1 MDTKLFLVHQ
11 QPPYLCQMATTAPAT
26 VDELGLQG
34 CLYLWAL
41 LAGQNGRLP
50 IGPTK
55 RMTLVVLNHL
65 QERGVIELPWPLER
79 WELQPD
85 APCTPIEN
93 LQWRL
98 AWEAYE
104 PGRLGEALE
113 DYFDTLERDDFVT
126 AAQLRLWMDI
136 GSAETERFFE
146 QQLVKHRFPGGWAQ
160 DIAFVYRDCTI
171 LTLAQW
177 RYCAWA
183 GVRRGAS
190 LALQQGPHADGVREA
205 IYQEIRRRAAAVAS
219 GAWSGCSF
227 PPFSPQPE
235 SALGRGFAYKVTRL
249 GPLYW
254 TGWPSAEVLLGRATE
269 QRLSGIP

>member
-1 MDTKLFLVHQ
+1 
-11 QPPYLCQMATTAPAT
+11 MAATAPAT

-34 CLYLWAL
+34 CLFLWAL
-41 LAGQNGRLP
+41 LTGQDQRLP
-50 IGPTK
+50 IGQTR
-55 RMTLVVLNHL
+55 RMTLVVLSHL
-65 QERGVIELPWPLER
+65 QERGIIDLPWPNER

-85 APCTPIEN
+85 APSTPIEN

-98 AWEAYE
+98 AWQAYE
-104 PGRLGEALE
+104 PDRLTEALE
-113 DYFDTLERDDFVT
+113 DYFDSLDRDDFAIAVM
-126 AAQLRLWMDI
+126 LRLWVDI
-136 GSAETERFFE
+136 GSADTERFFE

-160 DIAFVYRDCTI
+160 DIAFAYRECNV

-190 LALQQGPHADGVREA
+190 LALQQGPQADGVREA
-205 IYQEIRRRAAAVAS
+205 IYQEVRRRASAVAS

-235 SALGRGFAYKVTRL
+235 SAVGRGFAYKVTRL

-254 TGWPSAEVLLGRATE
+254 TGWPSADVLLGRTTE
-269 QRLSGIP
+269 QRLSGMP